1 MVYIDRVHCIH
12 MLHLFYNTLVHV
24 IYSGVSGQCS
34 HTIMCLNIDLY
45 KKTTIIFF
53 FKFTIIFVAGTL
65 PDWQTQQKTQRYS

>member
-1 MVYIDRVHCIH
+1 
-12 MLHLFYNTLVHV
+12 
-24 IYSGVSGQCS
+24 
-34 HTIMCLNIDLY
+34 MCLNIDLY